1 MGLRAVQM
9 TYFEKDAILSGIG
22 ISRIGRRTGIAGRE
36 LTMEAVRTAIADA
49 GLVPADIDGIATLGD
64 TPAAEVNAELH
75 IEAADC
81 GAGFGTGGL
90 LSPVMSAC
98 RAVSERRAR
107 HVVVYRTIQMLGGTV
122 PVKQEEN
129 APAPPLAR
137 MFETP
142 EGEPKPAVGAM
153 DDVNDLV
160 AAQAYSAA
168 NWLALNCRRHMDLY
182 GTTKEQLGWIALN
195 GRRNAALNP
204 LAVYRE
210 PMTMADYLGAR
221 LVSTPFGLLDCDVPI
236 DGSIAVV
243 VSHAEYGPDCGHRA
257 VAVEAIGGSDG
268 AGGWFHRDDYPKMAM
283 SDATAQMWSRTGLKP
298 ADLDLA
304 ELYDGFTYL
313 TLAWL
318 EALGVCG
325 DGEAGPFVEGGA
337 RIARDGVLPLNT
349 YGGQLSAGRM
359 HGYWALHEGCL
370 QLRGEAGERQVS
382 QRPEVGVVSV
392 GGGPV
397 AGCMLLTC

>member
-1 MGLRAVQM
+1 M

-22 ISRIGRRTGIAGRE
+22 ISRIGRRTGIPGRD
-36 LTMEAVRTAIADA
+36 LTMEAMRTAIEDA
-49 GLVPADIDGIATLGD
+49 GLTPADIDGIATLGD
-64 TPAAEVNAELH
+64 TPAAEVNAELQ
-75 IEAADC
+75 IEAGDC
-81 GAGFGTGGL
+81 GSGFGTGGL

-98 RAVSERRAR
+98 RAVAERRAR
-107 HVVVYRTIQMLGGTV
+107 HVIVYRTIQMLGGTV
-122 PVKQEEN
+122 PVKQDKQDEN
-129 APAPPLAR
+129 APVPPLAR

-142 EGEPKPAVGAM
+142 AGEPKPAVGAM
-153 DDVNDLV
+153 DDINDLV

-168 NWLALNCRRHMDLY
+168 NWLALHCQRHMDLY
-182 GTTKEQLGWIALN
+182 GTTKEQLGWLALN

-204 LAVYRE
+204 RAVYRD

-236 DGSIAVV
+236 DGSVAVV
-243 VSHAEYGPDCGHRA
+243 VSHAEYARDCPHRA

-268 AGGWFHRDDYPKMAM
+268 GGGWFHRDDYPKMAM
-283 SDATAQMWSRTGLKP
+283 SDATAQMWSRTQLKP
-298 ADLDLA
+298 ADVQVA
-304 ELYDGFTYL
+304 QLYDGFTFL

-318 EALGVCG
+318 EALGLCG
-325 DGEAGPFVEGGA
+325 DGEGGPFVDGGT

-382 QRPEVGVVSV
+382 KRPEVGVVSV

>member
-1 MGLRAVQM
+1 MS
-9 TYFEKDAILSGIG
+9 YFEKDAIISGIG
-22 ISRIGRRTGIAGRE
+22 ISRIGRRTGIPGVD
-36 LTMEAVRTAIADA
+36 LTMEAVRSAIADA
-49 GLVPADIDGIATLGD
+49 GLAAADIDGIATLGD
-64 TPAAEVNAELH
+64 TPPGEVNAALG

-81 GAGFGTGGL
+81 GSGFGTGGL

-107 HVVVYRTIQMLGGTV
+107 HVVIYRTIQMLGGTV
-122 PVKQEEN
+122 FAKQEEPDEN
-129 APAPPLAR
+129 AAAPALAR

-153 DDVNDLV
+153 DDVKDLV

-204 LAVYRE
+204 RAVYRD

-236 DGSIAVV
+236 DGSVAVV
-243 VSHAEYGPDCGHRA
+243 VSHAEYARDCPHRA

-268 AGGWFHRDDYPKMAM
+268 AGGWFHRADYPKMAM
-283 SDATAQMWSRTGLKP
+283 SDATAQMWSRTELTP
-298 ADLDLA
+298 ADLQVA
-304 ELYDGFTYL
+304 QLYDGFTFL
-313 TLAWL
+313 TMAWL

-325 DGEAGPFVEGGA
+325 DGEGGPFVEGGT
-337 RIARDGVLPLNT
+337 RIARDGQLPLNT

-370 QLRGEAGERQVS
+370 QLRGEAGDRQVS